1 MINSFIYDQNQI
13 NNTLQKIVGLTTVN
27 ICVILPLYKI
37 LFSFICKYTVLNEI
51 SKNVITGAI
60 NLQLPYD
67 KNQKVSTDNLL
78 YIQYKKNR
86 VLIFQLP
93 SYYKKNT
100 CLILFSVQIDFLY
113 ETIDTTQC
121 KLIEYQCIVYSRM

>member
-67 KNQKVSTDNLL
+67 KNQKVSTDNLM
-78 YIQYKKNR
+78 YIQHKKNI
-86 VLIFQLP
+86 VLIIRLP

-121 KLIEYQCIVYSRM
+121 KLIEYQCIVYSRV

>member
-1 MINSFIYDQNQI
+1 MINSFMYDQNQI
-13 NNTLQKIVGLTTVN
+13 INTLQKIVGLTTVN
-27 ICVILPLYKI
+27 ICVILPLCKI

-78 YIQYKKNR
+78 YIQYKKNI

-121 KLIEYQCIVYSRM
+121 KLIEYQCIVYSRV